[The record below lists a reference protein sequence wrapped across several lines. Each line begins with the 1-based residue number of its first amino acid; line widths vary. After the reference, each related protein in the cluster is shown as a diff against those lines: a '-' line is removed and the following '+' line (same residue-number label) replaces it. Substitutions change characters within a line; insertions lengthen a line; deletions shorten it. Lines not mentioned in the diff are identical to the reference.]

1 MSLCY
6 ARRHRPAR
14 RAIPAALIDGRVIN
28 KGGWYYTDAPGGG
41 AYGDATVLLRA
52 MIAADLRDTAVF
64 SDAPIEAEAEVL
76 RLSDGAYVHDGP

>member
-1 MSLCY
+1 MIV
-6 ARRHRPAR
+6 A
-14 RAIPAALIDGRVIN
+14 D
-28 KGGWYYTDAPGGG
+28 YTDAPGGG

-76 RLSDGAYVHDGP
+76 RLSDGA